1 MTGSDFA
8 SDDADSEP
16 FFARYRELITA
27 VNAAIGCRLLQT
39 AALSLNE
46 YSSAK
51 QTPVE
56 NNSNYIPFCETLA
69 IVL

>member
-27 VNAAIGCRLLQT
+27 VNAVIGCRLLQT
-39 AALSLNE
+39 VSCLLMNIHQLNRHLS
-46 YSSAK
+46 K
-51 QTPVE
+51 T
-56 NNSNYIPFCETLA
+56 IPITFPF
-69 IVL
+69 VRH